1 MASLCFCKRK
11 YFYHKEGN
19 YLPMITT
26 NFYLKSFCF
35 GTEDSFLQLLFEDH
49 ILHISQWNY
58 GSCFQKVKNKRISH
72 YFCML
77 TNLTFPGLFASLDAG
92 ISASLI
98 SWNYTIFSRLKLRE
112 DSHLFPSNK
121 LSKSHVLVF
130 FLVFFSSHKIC

>member
-35 GTEDSFLQLLFEDH
+35 WTEDSFLQLLFEDH

-58 GSCFQKVKNKRISH
+58 GSCFQKVKNKKIFIVFVCWFTSH
-72 YFCML
+72 FLDSLPLLML
-77 TNLTFPGLFASLDAG
+77 EYQPVSFLEITPFSQDSNYEKIHICFHQTNFQKVMF
-92 ISASLI
+92 
-98 SWNYTIFSRLKLRE
+98 WC
-112 DSHLFPSNK
+112 
-121 LSKSHVLVF
+121 F
-130 FLVFFSSHKIC
+130 F

>member
-35 GTEDSFLQLLFEDH
+35 WTEDSFLQLLFEDH

-58 GSCFQKVKNKRISH
+58 GSCFQKLKIKEFHIIFVCDSPH
-72 YFCML
+72 
-77 TNLTFPGLFASLDAG
+77 
-92 ISASLI
+92 I
-98 SWNYTIFSRLKLRE
+98 SWTLCLSWCWNISQSHFLKLHHFLKTQTTRRFTFV
-112 DSHLFPSNK
+112 SIKQTFK
-121 LSKSHVLVF
+121 KSCSCVF
-130 FLVFFSSHKIC
+130 FSFFSSHKIC